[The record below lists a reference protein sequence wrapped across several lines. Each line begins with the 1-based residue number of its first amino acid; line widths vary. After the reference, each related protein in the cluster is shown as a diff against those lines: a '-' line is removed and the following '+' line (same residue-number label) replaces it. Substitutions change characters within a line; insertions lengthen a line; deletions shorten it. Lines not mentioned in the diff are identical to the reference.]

1 MRALNTKL
9 WRDLRRLWPQVL
21 TIALVVAIGVAG
33 FVGMFSVHASLQN
46 ARDNFYRD
54 NRMADLFIRVQRAP
68 LQLQARLQA
77 VPGVADI
84 QLNVVHDAQLA
95 LPDAQAPVTARFVGL
110 DLARVQAQSQGLNT
124 LSLRSG
130 RWPEPGRMLE
140 AVVNERF
147 AQARQLQPGDRLQT
161 LLNGQLQTIHLVG
174 TVISPEYVF
183 ASRGGAPDDKSF
195 GVWWIDHQRMAQV
208 FDMQGAFNQAFFRLH
223 ERAPSP
229 ATLAQT
235 MAHIDAL
242 LAPYGTRGTV
252 RQDQQISARIVNNE
266 LSQMQVMGTVLP
278 GIFLAVSVFILN
290 GVMGRQVATQR
301 HPIAALK
308 ALGYPDRRI
317 AWHYMGLA
325 LSIAG
330 LGLLVGLALSQWIGR
345 AMLGLYGESFRFA
358 HLDYATTPWLVMAS
372 VLLVMTAAAAGTWRA
387 IDAVMR
393 LRPAVAMQAP
403 LPAQP
408 RHNLI
413 ESMGLG
419 RHVRTASLMAVRQIS
434 HNPWRAL
441 FTVTGIALAV
451 ALQISGA
458 FWLDAVAHI
467 MDVQYRQVQ
476 RGDVVV
482 YFQHELNPSVQ
493 QDLQRLPGVLHA
505 ETQRAAS
512 VRLHK
517 GSQNDEGML
526 LGLAPG
532 ARLTRVIDTEQGPVS
547 MPPQGLVLSALLA
560 RTLGVH
566 AGERIEV
573 EFLTGRQ
580 ERATVEVVGI
590 VRTLIGKQAFMDL
603 HALHRLTREGAG
615 VSEASLQ
622 VDPMAMPA
630 FWQAV
635 KGAPVIVA
643 VLDKASSLV
652 GFQETTSRNMGVFST
667 ILTLFAVAMAV
678 GIVYNAAR
686 ISLSERAWELASLRV
701 LGMTRA
707 EVSVLL
713 LGPLAAELLLAL
725 PLGAAGGWA
734 LASWLMQ
741 LMSSDNI
748 DFPVVIAPPTYGWAA
763 LIVLAAGLLSALL
776 VRRQVDQLDLVAV
789 LKVRE

>member
-1 MRALNTKL
+1 MSALNTKL
-9 WRDLRRLWPQVL
+9 WRDLRRLWAQVL
-21 TIALVVAIGVAG
+21 TIAMVVAIGVAG

-46 ARDNFYRD
+46 ARDDFYSD
-54 NRMADLFIRVQRAP
+54 NRMADVFIRVQRAP

-110 DLARVQAQSQGLNT
+110 DLARVQAHRQGLNA

-130 RWPEPGRMLE
+130 RWPEPARLLE

-147 AQARQLQPGDRLQT
+147 AQARQLKPGDRVQT
-161 LLNGQLQTIHLVG
+161 ILNGQLQTVHLVG

-235 MAHIDAL
+235 MAQIDAL
-242 LAPYGTRGTV
+242 LAPYGTRGAV

-278 GIFLAVSVFILN
+278 AIFLAVSVFILN

-308 ALGYPDRRI
+308 ALGYPDSRI

-325 LSIAG
+325 LAIAG
-330 LGLLVGLALSQWIGR
+330 LGLMVGLGLSQWIGR
-345 AMLGLYGESFRFA
+345 AMLSLYGESFRFER
-358 HLDYATTPWLVMAS
+358 LDYATTPWLVVAS
-372 VLLVMTAAAAGTWRA
+372 AALVMAAAAAGTWRSIA
-387 IDAVMR
+387 SVMR

-403 LPAQP
+403 LPAHP
-408 RHNLI
+408 RHTLI
-413 ESMGLG
+413 ERMGLD
-419 RHVRTASLMAVRQIS
+419 RHVRTASLMAMRQIN

-493 QDLQRLPGVLHA
+493 HDLQRLPGVLHA
-505 ETQRAAS
+505 EAQRTAS
-512 VRLHK
+512 VRLHM

-526 LGLAPG
+526 LGLPQG
-532 ARLTRVIDTEQGPVS
+532 ARLMRAIDTEQGPVT

-603 HALHRLTREGAG
+603 DALHRLAREGAG

-622 VDPMAMPA
+622 VDPLAMPA

-643 VLDKASSLV
+643 VLDKASSLA

-713 LGPLAAELLLAL
+713 LGPLGAELLLAL

-748 DFPVVIAPPTYGWAA
+748 DFPVVIAPSTYGWAA

>member
-9 WRDLRRLWPQVL
+9 WRDLHRLWAQVL
-21 TIALVVAIGVAG
+21 TIAVVVAIGVAG
-33 FVGMFSVHASLQN
+33 FVGMFSVHASLKE

-54 NRMADLFIRVQRAP
+54 NHMADVFIRVQRAP
-68 LQLQARLQA
+68 LQLQGRLRA

-110 DLARVQAQSQGLNT
+110 ELARVQAQSQGLNA

-130 RWPEPGRMLE
+130 RWPEPGRLLE

-147 AQARQLQPGDRLQT
+147 AQARQMRLGDQVQT
-161 LLNGQLQTIHLVG
+161 ILNGQLQTVHLVG

-183 ASRGGAPDDKSF
+183 ASRGGAPDDKGF

-208 FDMQGAFNQAFFRLH
+208 FDMQGAFNQAFFRLD

-229 ATLAQT
+229 ATLAHTLAQ
-235 MAHIDAL
+235 IDAL
-242 LAPYGTRGTV
+242 LGPYGTRGAM
-252 RQDQQISARIVNNE
+252 RQDQQISARIVNDE

-278 GIFLAVSVFILN
+278 AIFLAVSVFILN
-290 GVMGRQVATQR
+290 GVIGRQVATQR

-308 ALGYPDRRI
+308 ALGYPDSRI

-325 LSIAG
+325 LAIAG
-330 LGLLVGLALSQWIGR
+330 LGLLAGLALSQWIGR
-345 AMLGLYGESFRFA
+345 TMLGLYGESFRFER
-358 HLDYATTPWLVMAS
+358 LDYATTPWLVLAS
-372 VLLVMTAAAAGTWRA
+372 VALVMAAAAAGTWRS
-387 IDAVMR
+387 IEAVVR

-403 LPAQP
+403 LPAHQQ
-408 RHNLI
+408 RSLL
-413 ESMGLG
+413 ERMGLS
-419 RHVRTASLMAVRQIS
+419 RHVPTATLMAMRHLQNS
-434 HNPWRAL
+434 PWRAL

-482 YFQHELNPSVQ
+482 YFQHELRPSVQ

-505 ETQRAAS
+505 EAQRTSS
-512 VRLHK
+512 VRLHRA
-517 GSQNDEGML
+517 GQNDEGMM
-526 LGLAPG
+526 LGLPQG
-532 ARLTRVIDTEQGPVS
+532 ARLMRAIDTEQGPLT

-560 RTLGVH
+560 QRLGAQV
-566 AGERIEV
+566 GERVEV

-580 ERATVEVVGI
+580 QRASVEVVGI

-603 HALHRLTREGAG
+603 DAMHRLTREGAG
-615 VSEASLQ
+615 VTEASLQ
-622 VDPMAMPA
+622 VDPLAMPA

-643 VLDKASSLV
+643 VLDKASSLA
-652 GFQETTSRNMGVFST
+652 GFQETTSRNMGVFSA

-713 LGPLAAELLLAL
+713 LGPLGAELLLAL

-741 LMSSDNI
+741 LMSSENI
-748 DFPVVIAPPTYGWAA
+748 DFPVVIAPPTYGWAV

-776 VRRQVDQLDLVAV
+776 VRRQIDQLDLVAV